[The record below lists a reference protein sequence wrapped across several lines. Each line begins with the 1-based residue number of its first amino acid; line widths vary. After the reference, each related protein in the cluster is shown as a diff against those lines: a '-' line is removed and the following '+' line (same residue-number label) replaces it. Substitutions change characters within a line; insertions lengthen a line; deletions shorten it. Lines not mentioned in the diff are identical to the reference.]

1 MIPVKHAAS
10 GSPAE
15 TSALERVQV
24 THWELKAIRKAV
36 GMSQIQLA
44 REAKISR
51 FRIYLFEAGSIELR
65 PDEIGAITK
74 AVQPGIERAQQIIS
88 DFRSPSVATGDATL
102 SARKPASVAAMS
114 KNHRRLV
121 LSLFAILLF
130 ASAPALATPPGGP
143 IEPSVQASGQITS
156 NTYGASVNLL
166 TATSLYPNPTITGFS
181 ISTPANLA
189 GCTTQQPQIS
199 FQSPS
204 GVQLS
209 LTTLTNGLS
218 QWTNSSGLPHT
229 LSLGDSVLAVLIT
242 PGDSGC
248 TNELP
253 ITVTLT
259 YLPGPPAMVPV
270 SFNVSDIGGSPG
282 TTVKARF
289 TLVNCGSNTP
299 IIGTL
304 NLAQNVK
311 DFTSNSAGLISGS
324 LYPTDGVQCAGQQT
338 AYYQLT
344 YLVNGVPNQV
354 TGRYLI
360 QSGPGTFNPA
370 LVPLCQSGTYQE
382 FCMLQQTPAGP
393 IVIGPAGPPGPPGAG
408 WNPPIDSGNLI
419 LASPADGSSGP
430 MAPRAI
436 VPLDVAPA
444 LVSPPPIGNTT
455 PNSGTFTALTYQS
468 VTGKEYLVS
477 KYASIQDAINAAYGT
492 GTVQGEVIDD
502 RTSNYTGPGFYVPD
516 TVIVRLAAVTYT
528 FNSTVT
534 YNNENNVVTAAI
546 VLLPGA
552 HLDGQGTSTN
562 HGTILQPADSL
573 NADLIAT
580 STVGT
585 GTGSGIQWWHWGE
598 IGNLRIVGNG
608 ANQTAG
614 DCLKIE
620 NLGETAR
627 VHDIELS
634 ACFLNNLEF
643 VGYSATQSAVTN
655 ITSNRSVTGSGVAF
669 TNLGGVGILNGIS
682 GDCNQVALINANF
695 NAAGTLQITGLKA
708 EAETSICPAGVQDPV
723 ILSSTTDRTVLGS
736 ISVNGGYAFGTSQ
749 VNFIKSV
756 GPGSIQYLQHN
767 FYLNGYTNI
776 LNDTVRTQVIATV
789 STTTKQPISYLSNGW
804 VFGNQ
809 AFTFQSNT
817 FMQGNPNG
825 TPTEIFGLTSAS
837 GTLLADAGNGDGSS
851 IVTGGIQIAGH
862 NRTTF
867 GQSPE
872 VMARW
877 GYRFTG
883 TGSDTTKWDL
893 VPAWNVGDTT
903 EKNIGNPLTVC
914 QKSGSASC
922 RWSNVYAVN
931 IDTTTFTLN
940 GSPVSIPVASLST
953 PNMDSGS
960 GAAGSSDNY
969 ARADHVHPSDTT
981 RVPTSQTVNGH
992 PLSSPVTVTATEVG
1006 APHLVSGTMSGA
1018 TSSIVGAGSMVAIYS
1033 KTIPAGTFSVGT
1045 GIHCYARMHHTGS
1058 ATVTMQWALGSNVQ
1072 SYPTTFS
1079 GSTYEVLADIE
1090 ILTPSSMGSEL
1101 VTLPFTFF
1109 GGTTESPQAVT
1120 WSDNLANADTIA
1132 ISFSVASTD
1141 HMTGDAFYCQTIQ

>member
-1 MIPVKHAAS
+1 MVYPGAGIPVS
-10 GSPAE
+10 TGSAWD
-15 TSALERVQV
+15 TS
-24 THWELKAIRKAV
+24 I
-36 GMSQIQLA
+36 
-44 REAKISR
+44 
-51 FRIYLFEAGSIELR
+51 
-65 PDEIGAITK
+65 
-74 AVQPGIERAQQIIS
+74 
-88 DFRSPSVATGDATL
+88 
-102 SARKPASVAAMS
+102 
-114 KNHRRLV
+114 
-121 LSLFAILLF
+121 
-130 ASAPALATPPGGP
+130 
-143 IEPSVQASGQITS
+143 
-156 NTYGASVNLL
+156 
-166 TATSLYPNPTITGFS
+166 
-181 ISTPANLA
+181 
-189 GCTTQQPQIS
+189 
-199 FQSPS
+199 SPS
-204 GVQLS
+204 GAKCYPFQGVGG
-209 LTTLTNGLS
+209 T
-218 QWTNSSGLPHT
+218 
-229 LSLGDSVLAVLIT
+229 
-242 PGDSGC
+242 GC
-248 TNELP
+248 
-253 ITVTLT
+253 
-259 YLPGPPAMVPV
+259 
-270 SFNVSDIGGSPG
+270 D
-282 TTVKARF
+282 
-289 TLVNCGSNTP
+289 
-299 IIGTL
+299 
-304 NLAQNVK
+304 
-311 DFTSNSAGLISGS
+311 
-324 LYPTDGVQCAGQQT
+324 
-338 AYYQLT
+338 
-344 YLVNGVPNQV
+344 
-354 TGRYLI
+354 
-360 QSGPGTFNPA
+360 
-370 LVPLCQSGTYQE
+370 
-382 FCMLQQTPAGP
+382 
-393 IVIGPAGPPGPPGAG
+393 AG
-408 WNPPIDSGNLI
+408 WNPPTESGNLI
-419 LASPADGSSGP
+419 LASPADGSSGV

-444 LVSPPPIGNTT
+444 LVSPPPIGDAT
-455 PNSGTFTALTYQS
+455 PNSGAFTTLTYQG

-477 KYASIQDAINAAYGT
+477 KYASIQDAINAAVGSGQVT
-492 GTVQGEVIDD
+492 GVVVDD
-502 RTSNYTGPGFYVPD
+502 RTTAYTGAGFNIPD
-516 TVIVRLAAVTYT
+516 SVTVQLAPVSYTINNTIT
-528 FNSTVT
+528 FNNG
-534 YNNENNVVTAAI
+534 YDVVTAGI
-546 VLLPGA
+546 VVQPGSRMLGA
-552 HLDGQGTSTN
+552 SISTN
-562 HGTILQPADSL
+562 HGTIVQPANSL

-620 NLGETAR
+620 NLGETAH

-634 ACFLNNLEF
+634 ACYLNNLEF
-643 VGYSATQSAVTN
+643 IGYSATQSAVAN

-669 TNLGGVGILNGIS
+669 TNLGGVAVLSGIS

-695 NAAGTLQITGLKA
+695 NAAGTLQINGLKA

-723 ILSSTTDRTVLGS
+723 ILSSTTGSPVLAS
-736 ISVNGGYAFGTSQ
+736 ISVHGGYAFGTSQ
-749 VNFIKSV
+749 VNFVKSV

-776 LNDTVRTQVIATV
+776 LNDTVRTQVIANV
-789 STTTKQPISYLSNGW
+789 ATTTKQPISYLSNGW

-825 TPTEIFGLTSAS
+825 TPTEIFGLTPAS

-862 NRTTF
+862 NRITY

-914 QKSGSASC
+914 QKSGSVSC
-922 RWSNVYAVN
+922 RWSNVYAAN
-931 IDTTTFTLN
+931 IDATTFTLN

-981 RVPTSQTVNGH
+981 RVPTAQTVNGH
-992 PLSSPVTVTATEVG
+992 PLSSPVTVTATDVG

-1018 TSSIVGAGSMVAIYS
+1018 TSSIVGTGSMVAIYS

-1045 GIHCYARMHHTGS
+1045 GVHCYARMHHTGS

-1072 SYPTTFS
+1072 SYPTTFT

-1090 ILTPSSMGSEL
+1090 ILTPASLSSEV

-1109 GGTTESPQAVT
+1109 GGTTESPQTVT
-1120 WSDNLANADTIA
+1120 WSDDLANADTIA
-1132 ISFSVASTD
+1132 INFSVASTD
-1141 HMTGDAFYCQTIQ
+1141 HMAGDAFFCQTIQ